1 MKMFPDSMELIIFT
15 YLIKTKKFMENSIA
29 EVLKKTNGSII
40 NLGTANGWSKEA
52 NDQYRALS
60 ELMVQGSQSSRNLG
74 RCYNEYSF
82 DVFIEGEKYTIVHT
96 VDSGD

>member
-1 MKMFPDSMELIIFT
+1 
-15 YLIKTKKFMENSIA
+15 MENVIT
-29 EVLKKTNGSII
+29 EVLKRANGSII
-40 NLGTANGWSKEA
+40 DLGTANGWRKET
-52 NDQYRALS
+52 NDQYQALR

-82 DVFIEGEKYTIVHT
+82 DAIIEGEKYTIVHT

>member
-1 MKMFPDSMELIIFT
+1 
-15 YLIKTKKFMENSIA
+15 MENSIT
-29 EVLKKTNGSII
+29 EVLKRANGSII
-40 NLGTANGWSKEA
+40 NLGTANGWSKET

>member
-1 MKMFPDSMELIIFT
+1 
-15 YLIKTKKFMENSIA
+15 MENVIT
-29 EVLKKTNGSII
+29 EVLKRAKNGII
-40 NLGTANGWSKEA
+40 DLGTANGWNKAVNE
-52 NDQYRALS
+52 QYQALS

-82 DVFIEGEKYTIVHT
+82 DAIIEGEKYTIVHT

>member
-1 MKMFPDSMELIIFT
+1 
-15 YLIKTKKFMENSIA
+15 MENIIT
-29 EVLKKTNGSII
+29 EVLKKANGSII
-40 NLGTANGWSKEA
+40 NLGTANGWSKA
-52 NDQYRALS
+52 TNDQYQALS

-82 DVFIEGEKYTIVHT
+82 KVVIEGHIYTVIHT

>member
-1 MKMFPDSMELIIFT
+1 
-15 YLIKTKKFMENSIA
+15 MENVITEA
-29 EVLKKTNGSII
+29 LKRAKDGII
-40 NLGTANGWSKEA
+40 NLGTANGWSKA
-52 NDQYRALS
+52 TNDQYQALS

-82 DVFIEGEKYTIVHT
+82 DAIIEGEKYTIVHT

>member
-1 MKMFPDSMELIIFT
+1 
-15 YLIKTKKFMENSIA
+15 MENSIT
-29 EVLKKTNGSII
+29 EVLKRANGSII
-40 NLGTANGWSKEA
+40 NLGTANGWSKET
-52 NDQYRALS
+52 NEQYRALS

-82 DVFIEGEKYTIVHT
+82 NVVIEGHIYTIVHS

>member
-1 MKMFPDSMELIIFT
+1 
-15 YLIKTKKFMENSIA
+15 MENIITEA
-29 EVLKKTNGSII
+29 LKRAKDGII
-40 NLGTANGWSKEA
+40 NLGTANGWNKAVNE
-52 NDQYRALS
+52 QYQALS

-82 DVFIEGEKYTIVHT
+82 DAIIEGEKYTIVHT

>member
-1 MKMFPDSMELIIFT
+1 
-15 YLIKTKKFMENSIA
+15 MENVIT
-29 EVLKKTNGSII
+29 EVLKKANGSII
-40 NLGTANGWSKEA
+40 NLGTANGWNQKN

-60 ELMVQGSQSSRNLG
+60 ELMIKGSQSSRNLG

-82 DVFIEGEKYTIVHT
+82 DALIEGATYTIIHT

>member
-1 MKMFPDSMELIIFT
+1 
-15 YLIKTKKFMENSIA
+15 MENIIT
-29 EVLKKTNGSII
+29 EVLKKANGSII
-40 NLGTANGWSKEA
+40 NLGTANGWSKA
-52 NDQYRALS
+52 TNDQYQALS

-82 DVFIEGEKYTIVHT
+82 SVVIEGHIYTVIHT